1 MKTIHSKRN
10 THTTQISWY
19 LCSISMFFFA
29 ITTNGQAPS
38 IEQYQQKYPG
48 QTEIVT
54 DYLEHYHITIDKNN
68 QLKISQDN
76 LEETMII
83 TDKGTG
89 YSAVESIVFSDL
101 NIIKSYNAYT
111 INYVNNKEKK
121 TPIAKIVDKKLDR
134 KGIFDS
140 DVKLKLFNYAN
151 LTLGSKKHLKYSM
164 DFTDPFLLHRF
175 MFATGNPNVQR
186 TLKISHPEN
195 INIEYRMFNT
205 DGLQISQQTETKRGI
220 KTITFTH
227 QYPDVLRND
236 GGAAGMMY
244 EAPHLHFWVADYTIN
259 GEKKPILGSIDKLY
273 NYYYN
278 FIQTINQTEDE
289 ALKTFT
295 LELIKDQTTEEDKLR
310 TIFQWVQKN
319 IKYVAFESGY
329 EGFIP
334 REAGIVFERKYGD
347 CKDMASIITEMAK
360 YAQIPNVN
368 FTWIG
373 TRELPYTYSELPTP
387 AVDNHMI
394 ASYIK
399 GDQIIYLDATDNHV
413 AFGLPSI
420 FIQGKE
426 ALISQGKTYR
436 LATVPEIPADTNQRK
451 EVIHISLDNN
461 KIVGTGH
468 FSAHGLIASELRNMI
483 GDNQRKRKDFV
494 FSLLQKG
501 NNKFKLNEYTEKDF
515 SETQKPYAIDY
526 AFELENYVVSAGNE
540 IYVNM
545 TMDKPFQN
553 DTFEPTRKQTYDNE
567 YLQNQTYEVWLN
579 LPPNSQVMYIP
590 EDVTFEN
597 ELMKYQFLYKKQ
609 DNQVCLHY
617 QIQTKTTLIKPHQFA
632 LWNESIKKLK
642 ENYLE
647 TIIITQS

>member
-1 MKTIHSKRN
+1 
-10 THTTQISWY
+10 
-19 LCSISMFFFA
+19 
-29 ITTNGQAPS
+29 
-38 IEQYQQKYPG
+38 
-48 QTEIVT
+48 
-54 DYLEHYHITIDKNN
+54 
-68 QLKISQDN
+68 
-76 LEETMII
+76 
-83 TDKGTG
+83 
-89 YSAVESIVFSDL
+89 
-101 NIIKSYNAYT
+101 
-111 INYVNNKEKK
+111 
-121 TPIAKIVDKKLDR
+121 
-134 KGIFDS
+134 
-140 DVKLKLFNYAN
+140 
-151 LTLGSKKHLKYSM
+151 
-164 DFTDPFLLHRF
+164 
-175 MFATGNPNVQR
+175 
-186 TLKISHPEN
+186 
-195 INIEYRMFNT
+195 
-205 DGLQISQQTETKRGI
+205 
-220 KTITFTH
+220 
-227 QYPDVLRND
+227 
-236 GGAAGMMY
+236 
-244 EAPHLHFWVADYTIN
+244 
-259 GEKKPILGSIDKLY
+259 
-273 NYYYN
+273 
-278 FIQTINQTEDE
+278 
-289 ALKTFT
+289 
-295 LELIKDQTTEEDKLR
+295 
-310 TIFQWVQKN
+310 
-319 IKYVAFESGY
+319 
-329 EGFIP
+329 
-334 REAGIVFERKYGD
+334 
-347 CKDMASIITEMAK
+347 
-360 YAQIPNVN
+360 
-368 FTWIG
+368 
-373 TRELPYTYSELPTP
+373 
-387 AVDNHMI
+387 
-394 ASYIK
+394 
-399 GDQIIYLDATDNHV
+399 
-413 AFGLPSI
+413 
-420 FIQGKE
+420 

-468 FSAHGLIASELRNMI
+468 FSAHGLIASKLRNMI

-501 NNKFKLNEYTEKDF
+501 NNKSKLNEYTEKDF